1 MIAFRLLPLLLLAA
15 CTFIGSQSG
24 TPRYVIGAPY
34 QTDGVWRYP
43 REDFSANET
52 GLAVIYD
59 GKFGPTASGEA
70 FDASALA
77 AAHPTLQLPA
87 IARVTNLEN
96 GRQVL
101 LRINDRGPPSAAR
114 LLAVTRR
121 TGELLGAGGAPFQVR
136 VQVQEADSRRLAG
149 EVPPEKPA
157 PALAVATAP
166 ARGVQSESLAP
177 PPGAVQAARVQ
188 SAAATPAPRIASA
201 TPAPAALPRRLPEQI
216 WQTTPRPGQLAI
228 DAGAF
233 SQLAA
238 ANILRE
244 RLASLGA
251 RVTTNYDAP
260 RDRAFIVRIGPL
272 ANLQAAEAM
281 LRRALAS
288 APDSRIVVE

>member
-1 MIAFRLLPLLLLAA
+1 MIGFRLLPLLLLTG
-15 CTFIGSQSG
+15 CSFFGSPPG

-43 REDFSANET
+43 REDFAANET

-59 GKFGPTASGEA
+59 GRSGPIASGEA

-101 LRINDRGPPSAAR
+101 VRINDRGPPSAAR

-121 TGELLGAGGAPFQVR
+121 TGELLGAGGAPFRVR
-136 VQVQEADSRRLAG
+136 VQVQEAESRRLAG

-157 PALAVATAP
+157 PVLTVATAP
-166 ARGVQSESLAP
+166 ARGVQSESLSP
-177 PPGAVQAARVQ
+177 PPGAMQAARVQ
-188 SAAATPAPRIASA
+188 SAAAAPAPRNVTAA
-201 TPAPAALPRRLPEQI
+201 PAPAALPLRLTEQV
-216 WQTTPRPGQLAI
+216 WQTTPRPGQLAVE
-228 DAGAF
+228 AGAF
-233 SQLAA
+233 SQPAA

-251 RVTTNYDAP
+251 RVTTSYDAP
-260 RDRAFIVRIGPL
+260 RDRAYIVRIGPL
-272 ANLQAAEAM
+272 ATLSAAEAM